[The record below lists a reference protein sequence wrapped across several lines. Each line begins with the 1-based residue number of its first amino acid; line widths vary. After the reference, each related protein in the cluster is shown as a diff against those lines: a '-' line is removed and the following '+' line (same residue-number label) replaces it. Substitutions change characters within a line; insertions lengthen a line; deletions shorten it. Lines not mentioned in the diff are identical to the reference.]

1 MLLNKSNISKYL
13 EKKDTSYKIFNIKYT
28 QKEQEAI
35 DNFNISNENFFTYFG
50 KMNENIIGICYNNN
64 NKTKI
69 DILEFLSKIGTN
81 TEKDI
86 KIINN
91 IIYKLLNKVTV
102 GYNKN
107 YIWLSLRIFLPNK
120 DYDLV
125 RWHTDG
131 FKKQSKFVTLFKGP
145 GTLFIDDSDIK
156 SKETYFETNDKFS
169 EEYNKYFKNN
179 KIDRNEIL
187 KMRDKYRKIQAKK
200 LKNAKV
206 VQPNN
211 NQGAIFLTDYSKEPK
226 NKMEEY
232 LYSPCIHSEPT
243 NNKPRFFISVMCGT
257 KKNINEVSKSA
268 N

>member
-28 QKEQEAI
+28 KKEKEAI
-35 DNFNISNENFFTYFG
+35 NNFDISNECYFTYFG
-50 KMNENIIGICYNNN
+50 KMNENIIGTSYNNN

-69 DILEFLSKIGTN
+69 DILKFLSKIGTN

-91 IIYKLLNKVTV
+91 IIYKLLDKVTG

-107 YIWLSLRIFLPNK
+107 YIWLDLRISLPNN
-120 DYDLV
+120 DFNLV

-131 FKKQSKFVTLFKGP
+131 FTSQSKFVSLFKGP

-169 EEYNKYFKNN
+169 KEYNKYFKKNE
-179 KIDRNEIL
+179 IDRNDTIVN
-187 KMRDKYRKIQAKK
+187 KYRKIQAKK
-200 LKNAKV
+200 LKNAKI

-211 NQGAIFLTDYSKEPK
+211 NQGAIFLTDYSIDKIDK
-226 NKMEEY
+226 SITY
-232 LYSPCIHSEPT
+232 PCIHSEPP

-257 KKNINEVSKSA
+257 KENINEVSKRA